1 MRSRRLSHD
10 EKPSTGRTFLIDV
23 DETIRLVLEQE
34 DRDGDYKVCIT
45 DIGPKVFALGTATSN
60 GTKSFDVR
68 RRGFA
73 VHSVLKLWLAS

>member
-1 MRSRRLSHD
+1 M
-10 EKPSTGRTFLIDV
+10 
-23 DETIRLVLEQE
+23 LEQE

-68 RRGFA
+68 RRGAA